1 MPNMQPRSPEATALQ
16 TSGLSLF
23 RAEQYAE
30 AANVLAQATVL
41 QPTETGCIHLG
52 LALGQL
58 KQLEA
63 GRKVL
68 EEALITFPRSADLHA
83 YLGTTLRSLGD
94 LDAGISQYERALEL
108 HPDHVGA
115 LWGLGLALGMS
126 GRPEEGLAP
135 LWRAVGLAPRFAAP
149 HFHLGILCLAL
160 GDREESHRQWQLLQS
175 LSPSYA
181 ERLGQALETSFL
193 PPPSFPREPHV

>member
-1 MPNMQPRSPEATALQ
+1 MSAMPCRSPEASALL
-16 TSGLSLF
+16 TRGLSFF

-30 AANVLAQATVL
+30 AADLLGLATAL
-41 QPTETGCIHLG
+41 QVTEIGCIHLG

-58 KQLEA
+58 QQMEA

-94 LDAGISQYERALEL
+94 LDAAITHYERALEL
-108 HPDHVGA
+108 NPDHVGA
-115 LWGLGLALGMS
+115 LWGLGLALGMA
-126 GRPEEGLAP
+126 GRPEEGLAH
-135 LWRAVGLAPRFAAP
+135 LWRAVGLAPSFAAP

-160 GDREESHRQWQLLQS
+160 GDREESRRQWQLLQS

-181 ERLGQALETSFL
+181 ERLGRALESSFL
-193 PPPSFPREPHV
+193 PAPSIPREPHV